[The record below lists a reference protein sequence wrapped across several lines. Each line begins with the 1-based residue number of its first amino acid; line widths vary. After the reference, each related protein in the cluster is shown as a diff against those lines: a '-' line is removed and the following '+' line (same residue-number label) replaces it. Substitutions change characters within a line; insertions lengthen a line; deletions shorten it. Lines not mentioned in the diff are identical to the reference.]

1 MPARSPEPRLK
12 DIIEAIGFI
21 QSDIENTNYD
31 AFERDR
37 RMKWLVERGL
47 EIISEASRRLPEDMK
62 ARHPQIPWRKVAAIG
77 NVLRHE
83 YGRVAADAMW
93 RIIQD
98 DLHVLER
105 ACREELAALPR
116 PPE

>member
-21 QSDIENTNYD
+21 QSDIKNTNYD